1 MTTRNSDSG
10 HTRGNKWLFCPLEMR
25 RSEESRVVSSALM
38 IVRCLYLQAGLLWC
52 QVGASSHSSQL
63 YGGHGA
69 ADVQV
74 FARWPRSLHLRDAV
88 GAAHR
93 LGRVL
98 TQDGK
103 CQNGVNY
110 SGGADEG
117 IASAA
122 AWLLPARRRCRW
134 LLRCWR
140 RGRWSPRCCQP
151 WPSPPG
157 SCWCSVPLVLPC
169 CSSIPARDEDRVVW
183 LEGWQDAKKIRKTD
197 ASLSVQVFKSCVCHM
212 KCCVAKSGGIVH
224 ARNKVKL

>member
-1 MTTRNSDSG
+1 M
-10 HTRGNKWLFCPLEMR
+10 
-25 RSEESRVVSSALM
+25 SALL
-38 IVRCLYLQAGLLWC
+38 IVWRLYLQAGPLGR
-52 QVGASSHSSQL
+52 QVGASSHSAQL
-63 YGGHGA
+63 DGGHGA

-103 CQNGVNY
+103 CQKVANY

-134 LLRCWR
+134 RPRCWQ
-140 RGRWSPRCCQP
+140 RGR
-151 WPSPPG
+151 
-157 SCWCSVPLVLPC
+157 
-169 CSSIPARDEDRVVW
+169 
-183 LEGWQDAKKIRKTD
+183 
-197 ASLSVQVFKSCVCHM
+197 
-212 KCCVAKSGGIVH
+212 
-224 ARNKVKL
+224 